1 MSKKSLNV
9 LEKKLKSIRIE
20 AFVIYNGDTRIYEYL
35 KNKKIVEKPLKVN
48 SITKSIVS
56 ILIGI
61 MVDKGLIKNIHESI
75 QNYFPEILESND
87 PQKKEITIF
96 HLLTMTSGLQIGNF
110 QGSKNWVKYILEQPI
125 IHKPG
130 STFQYNSGDSHLL
143 SAIIQKNSGISTASF
158 AEKYLFHPMGINKYT
173 WLKDPQGIHGG
184 GFSISLYFEDMVK
197 LGMLFLNEGQFN
209 SNQIISSNWL
219 LQATRPY
226 NHVKNTNEG
235 TYGYGYQLWTYENI
249 HSNTLIDY
257 YYANG
262 IFGQYIFIVPKL
274 NIMAVVKSHLQ
285 KEQQSAPRIFFEELL
300 KSWQDERDS
309 GASQTAVPSYED

>member
-1 MSKKSLNV
+1 
-9 LEKKLKSIRIE
+9 
-20 AFVIYNGDTRIYEYL
+20 
-35 KNKKIVEKPLKVN
+35 
-48 SITKSIVS
+48 
-56 ILIGI
+56 

-143 SAIIQKNSGISTASF
+143 SAIIQKISGISTASF